1 MTSWNNGVLVYC
13 LGKERALYQFLFHT
27 LFHHVQNQMSI
38 ELKEGSHIK
47 DAQKKEKKEDC
58 ES

>member
-1 MTSWNNGVLVYC
+1 
-13 LGKERALYQFLFHT
+13 
-27 LFHHVQNQMSI
+27 MSI

-47 DAQKKEKKEDC
+47 DAQKKGKEDW

>member
-1 MTSWNNGVLVYC
+1 MECWYIAWGKGEDVYIKFY
-13 LGKERALYQFLFHT
+13 LKHT
-27 LFHHVQNQMSI
+27 LFHYVQSQMSI

-47 DAQKKEKKEDC
+47 DAQKKGKEDC